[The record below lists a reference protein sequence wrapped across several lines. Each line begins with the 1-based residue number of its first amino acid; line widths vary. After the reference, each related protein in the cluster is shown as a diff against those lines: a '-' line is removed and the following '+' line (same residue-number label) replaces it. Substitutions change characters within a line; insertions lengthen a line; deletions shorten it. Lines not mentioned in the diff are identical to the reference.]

1 MNAIDVFALN
11 GNGYREPEIPDI
23 DPPMSMQEVLADNAA
38 RVAAMHARDERI
50 REYERVQEARRAE
63 TEEKRRRAKRAL
75 RQQRKEAWWARALFT
90 NGYKIFAYEYFT
102 RAIRGHL
109 TPAEQA
115 VFFLIFDRTVWW
127 LKEWETIRLSQ
138 FIGGSL
144 PDEDGFRA
152 FSGTGLS
159 RRTVISTLQRLEAD
173 GLVRRREKRGGNG
186 LVEYALPEVH
196 RVRELPRFAG
206 VNIAYR
212 GWMFTERGA
221 RVQVTL

>member
-1 MNAIDVFALN
+1 MNSIIPFARN
-11 GNGYREPEIPDI
+11 GNRIAVAEIPGFDTKSEKAKSSRRI
-23 DPPMSMQEVLADNAA
+23 EE
-38 RVAAMHARDERI
+38 HYRDLESRMA
-50 REYERVQEARRAE
+50 EARAYEEQQERRKAE
-63 TEEKRRRAKRAL
+63 AEEKRRRAKRLA
-75 RQQRKEAWWARALFT
+75 RTTRKEAWWSRMTFT
-90 NGYKIFAYEYFT
+90 NGYKVFAYEYFT

-109 TPAEQA
+109 TPAEQS
-115 VFFLIFDRTVWW
+115 VFFVIFDRTVWW

-138 FIGGSL
+138 FTGGSL

-152 FSGTGLS
+152 FSGTGMS
-159 RRTVISTLQRLEAD
+159 ERTLRDTLRVLVAD
-173 GLVRRREKRGGNG
+173 GLVRRRSKPGGNG

-212 GWMFTERGA
+212 GWMFTETGA

>member
-1 MNAIDVFALN
+1 MNSIIPFAGN
-11 GNGYREPEIPDI
+11 GNRIAVVEIPDFDTKSEKAESSRRI
-23 DPPMSMQEVLADNAA
+23 AE
-38 RVAAMHARDERI
+38 HYRDLESRMA
-50 REYERVQEARRAE
+50 EARAYEEKQERRKAE
-63 TEEKRRRAKRAL
+63 AEEKRRRAKRLA
-75 RQQRKEAWWARALFT
+75 RTTRKEAWWSRMTFT
-90 NGYKIFAYEYFT
+90 NGYKVFAYEYFT

-115 VFFLIFDRTVWW
+115 VFFFVFDRTVYY

-138 FIGGSL
+138 FTGGSL
-144 PDEDGFRA
+144 PDDDGFRA
-152 FSGTGLS
+152 FSGTGLK
-159 RRTVISTLQRLEAD
+159 RRTLIPTLQRLVAD
-173 GLVRRREKRGGNG
+173 GLLRRRDKPGGNG

-212 GWMFTERGA
+212 GWMFTETGA

>member
-1 MNAIDVFALN
+1 MNSIIPSFRESNRNAIPV
-11 GNGYREPEIPDI
+11 IPDL
-23 DPPMSMQEVLADNAA
+23 DPPMTLAEIYRDLEQRKMELEWRNA
-38 RVAAMHARDERI
+38 
-50 REYERVQEARRAE
+50 EARAYESKQERLKAE
-63 TEEKRRRAKRAL
+63 AEEKRRRAKRLA
-75 RQQRKEAWWARALFT
+75 RTTRKEAWWSRVTFT
-90 NGYKIFAYEYFT
+90 NGYKVFAYEYFT

-109 TPAEQA
+109 TPAEQS

-138 FIGGSL
+138 FTGGSL

-152 FSGTGLS
+152 FSGTGMS
-159 RRTVISTLQRLEAD
+159 ERTVRDTLRVLVAD
-173 GLVRRREKRGGNG
+173 GLVRRRSKPGGNG

-196 RVRELPRFAG
+196 RVRDLPRFAG

-212 GWMFTERGA
+212 GWMFTETGA